1 MGILKAIFVPID
13 ANFEKKT
20 QNFKKKMAKEVTTRA
35 ENYSQ
40 WYNDLALKADLA
52 EQSAVRGCMVI
63 KPYGYAI
70 WETMQATLDKMFKET
85 GVQNA
90 YFPLFIPKSFFSREA
105 EHVAGFAKECAV
117 VTHHRL
123 MNDPDGKGVVVDPTA
138 KLEEELIVRPTS
150 ETIIWSTY
158 KNWITSWRDLPILCN
173 QWCNVVR
180 WEMRTRLFLRTA
192 EFLWQEGHTA
202 HATAAEAEAKA
213 NEMVQVYAKFARKVM
228 ALPVIVGHKSPNE
241 RFAGALDTL
250 TIEAMMQDGK
260 ALQAGTSHFLGQN
273 FAKSFDVQFTN
284 KEGKQEYVWAT
295 SWGVSTRLM
304 GALIMAHGDD
314 NGLVLPP
321 KLAPIQVVMVPI
333 YKTDE
338 EHNAV
343 LDKMY
348 EIKKQLEALGHSVK
362 VDDRDTLRPGFKFAE
377 WELKGVPVRLAMG
390 ARDLAGGTV
399 EVARRDTLTKETMP
413 LEGIAEHINGL
424 LDDIQQNIYNK
435 ALAFREA
442 HVEKCDSWD
451 EFQEKIQTGKFLLC
465 HWDGTAETEQA
476 IKDATKATIRCIPID
491 SFVCEEEG
499 KDIFSGKP
507 SHRRVV
513 FAIAY

>member
-1 MGILKAIFVPID
+1 
-13 ANFEKKT
+13 
-20 QNFKKKMAKEVTTRA
+20 MAKEITSRS

-40 WYNDLALKADLA
+40 WYNDLVVKADLA

-70 WETMQATLDKMFKET
+70 WEKMQRVLDDAFKKT
-85 GVQNA
+85 GVKNA
-90 YFPLFIPKSFFSREA
+90 YFPLFIPKSFFSKEA

-123 MNDPDGKGVVVDPTA
+123 MNDPDGKGVVVDPDA

-150 ETIIWSTY
+150 ETIIWSVY
-158 KNWITSWRDLPILCN
+158 KNWIKSWRDLPILCN

-180 WEMRTRLFLRTA
+180 WEMRTRPFLRTA

-202 HATAAEAEAKA
+202 HATGEEAAAKA
-213 NEMVQVYAKFARKVM
+213 KEMVEVYADFARNTM

-273 FAKSFDVQFTN
+273 FAKSFDVMYTD
-284 KEGKQEYVWAT
+284 KEGKQQYVWAS

-321 KLAPIQVVMVPI
+321 ALAPIQIVMVPI
-333 YKTDE
+333 YRTAE
-338 EHNAV
+338 EHDAV
-343 LDKMY
+343 IAEFEK
-348 EIKKQLEALGHSVK
+348 IKSGLEALGHSVEI
-362 VDDRDTLRPGFKFAE
+362 DDRDTLRPGFKFAE

-399 EVARRDTLTKETMP
+399 EVARKDTLTKQTMQ
-413 LEGIAEHINGL
+413 LEGIEQHIHSL
-424 LDDIQQNIYNK
+424 LDEIQQTIYNK
-435 ALAFREA
+435 ALEA
-442 HVEKCDSWD
+442 RDSRIRKCDSWE
-451 EFQEKIQTGKFLLC
+451 EFKEEIKKGGFLLC
-465 HWDGTAETEQA
+465 HWDGTAETEQK
-476 IKDATKATIRCIPID
+476 IKDETKATIRCIPVD
-491 SFVCEEEG
+491 SCVCEEEG
-499 KDIFSGKP
+499 FDIYSGKP
-507 SHRRVV
+507 SKQRVV
-513 FAIAY
+513 FGIAY

>member
-1 MGILKAIFVPID
+1 
-13 ANFEKKT
+13 
-20 QNFKKKMAKEVTTRA
+20 MADQLTKRA

-40 WYNDLALKADLA
+40 WYNDLVVKADLA

-70 WETMQATLDKMFKET
+70 WEKMQHVLDGMFKET
-85 GVQNA
+85 GVKNA

-123 MNDPDGKGVVVDPTA
+123 MNDPEGNGVVVDPDA

-158 KNWITSWRDLPILCN
+158 KNWIKSWRDLPILCN

-180 WEMRTRLFLRTA
+180 WEMRTRPFLRTA

-202 HATAAEAEAKA
+202 HMTSEEAQERALQ
-213 NEMVQVYAKFARKVM
+213 MVNIYADFARNCM

-260 ALQAGTSHFLGQN
+260 ALQSGTSHFLGQN
-273 FAKSFDVQFTN
+273 FAHAFDVRFADKDGGLQ
-284 KEGKQEYVWAT
+284 YVWAT

-304 GALIMAHGDD
+304 GALIMAHSDD

-333 YKTDE
+333 YKTAEERERILSRMASLRDE
-338 EHNAV
+338 
-343 LDKMY
+343 
-348 EIKKQLEALGHSVK
+348 LEADGHSVEI
-362 VDDRDTLRPGFKFAE
+362 DDRDTLRPGFKFAE
-377 WELKGVPVRLAMG
+377 WELKGVPVRLAIG
-390 ARDLAGGTV
+390 PRDLEAGTV
-399 EVARRDTLTKETMP
+399 EVHRRDTMEKQTVELSTIVGSIES
-413 LEGIAEHINGL
+413 L
-424 LDDIQQNIYNK
+424 LADIQQNIYSK
-435 ALAFREA
+435 ALDFRA
-442 HVEKCDSWD
+442 SHVEKCDDWE
-451 EFQEKIQTGKFLLC
+451 EFKAKIGTGKFLLC
-465 HWDGTAETEQA
+465 HWDGTTETEQR
-476 IKDATKATIRCIPID
+476 IKDETKATIRCIPID

-499 KDIFSGKP
+499 KDILTGKP

>member
-1 MGILKAIFVPID
+1 
-13 ANFEKKT
+13 
-20 QNFKKKMAKEVTTRA
+20 MAKEVTKRS

-40 WYNDLALKADLA
+40 WYNNLVVKADLA

-70 WETMQATLDKMFKET
+70 WEKMQRILDDMFKAT

-123 MNDPDGKGVVVDPTA
+123 MNDPDGKGVVVDPEA

-173 QWCNVVR
+173 QWANVVR

-202 HATAAEAEAKA
+202 HATAQEAQEEAWR
-213 NEMVQVYAKFARKVM
+213 MVQVYANFARNYL

-321 KLAPIQVVMVPI
+321 ALAPIHVVMVPI
-333 YKTDE
+333 YKSE
-338 EHNAV
+338 EERSAI
-343 LDKMY
+343 LQKM
-348 EIKKQLEALGHSVK
+348 EEVKKCLEALGKSVK
-362 VDDRDTLRPGFKFAE
+362 IDDRDTLRPGFKFAE
-377 WELKGVPVRLAMG
+377 WELKGVPVRVVIG
-390 ARDLAGGTV
+390 PRDLEGGHV
-399 EVARRDTLTKETMP
+399 ELARRDTSTKENISQ
-413 LEGIAEHINGL
+413 EGLADHVAALMDE
-424 LDDIQQNIYNK
+424 IQQNLYAK
-435 ALAFREA
+435 ALKFRDENIRKVDTWEEFK
-442 HVEKCDSWD
+442 VEI
-451 EFQEKIQTGKFLLC
+451 EKG
-465 HWDGTAETEQA
+465 GAETEEK
-476 IKDATKATIRCIPID
+476 IKELTKATIRCIPID
-491 SFVCEEEG
+491 SCVCEEEG
-499 KDIFSGKP
+499 TCVYSGKP
-507 SHRRVV
+507 SHRRVI
-513 FAIAY
+513 FARAY